1 MDYTDATHQIAEI
14 EQQTQDLAQQFQSL
28 AQKISSRAPDPAT
41 GKEWV
46 LDLKQI
52 AINVQTQNQ
61 QLAAMVNQMAEHMHD
76 LEQQLDTH
84 PNPTMQAR
92 GWGSQPAP
100 SGGGFWGNVTS
111 GLGMG
116 AGFGVANALIGGIF
130 NAL

>member
-52 AINVQTQNQ
+52 AINV
-61 QLAAMVNQMAEHMHD
+61 
-76 LEQQLDTH
+76 
-84 PNPTMQAR
+84 
-92 GWGSQPAP
+92 
-100 SGGGFWGNVTS
+100 
-111 GLGMG
+111 
-116 AGFGVANALIGGIF
+116 
-130 NAL
+130 